1 MKFNEE
7 LFSHPNEAQQQLMSI
22 IDLMIDLGE
31 TREFI
36 REEIERLYD
45 DPTLIFFLRSYLSW
59 RLPYEKAADGFE
71 LFIGV
76 DRDSQEGTVLEQVR
90 SVNYDNDL
98 YVHVDLEYPETVDE
112 DIDLKIEVTISGSER
127 KRATGWDYDL
137 IEIFHDG
144 DRLHMYPFLLS
155 DLVGEDGIPEDEE
168 RTLFVNALKDD
179 ELLLSRTVR
188 IRGSARS
195 KLQETQEERAVP
207 SVEGRLAALEGHPGL
222 ESFRER
228 AQDVV
233 ARCRVA
239 DARRKAGLAP
249 NPPILHTALIG
260 NPGADMDPCIDF
272 LKGVYKDFGYLESEH
287 VVTVRFSALASSI
300 RSEAYDNTLSQIA
313 DARGGTLV
321 FLGAGE
327 LGRAAG
333 QPYESERYVVNAL
346 IDALSDQEKYPR
358 WMLVLCGEP
367 DGMDTLFASFPE
379 LRHLISA
386 PVRLRDLNLQ
396 ELCAEI
402 DACSESRGL
411 TLTEEARRKLASY
424 VSRQYNHR
432 GPGFDNARM
441 VRRLFDEQVIP
452 AMYRRIGAS
461 EDLSPEDLRQVVD
474 TDIPAAADAT
484 DAGLRELDAL
494 VGLSKIKAR
503 VKDYLYAVRLA
514 ARRME
519 LGLPTNTPSLHMA
532 FLGNPGT
539 GKTTVAEI
547 IGRVFASWGILS
559 GGRVIRTEKARMV
572 GQYVG
577 ETEQKMNR
585 LLASARG
592 NILFIDEAYQLV
604 EGGNSDYG
612 RIVMN
617 SLLTEL
623 GRENPDMI
631 VILAGYT
638 APMKKLLESNE
649 GIESRFPNVFSFED
663 YTTDE
668 LLEIGKQMIAQQG
681 FLLTPG
687 AEANMRVIIAEGA
700 DRPSP
705 RFGNGRFVSNL
716 IRNDILA
723 SLGARTSALEH
734 PTKEDLST
742 ILPEDVIVGKARKA
756 VVFDDD
762 AIDEALARLD
772 ALSGIRNVKEAIHH
786 FVRSARYLHAIGEP
800 YVGKG
805 LLAWRFIGRSGTG
818 KSTVAEIM
826 AAILKGMRLISNSHI
841 TQVKGER
848 LFNVSEALFDSVLRE
863 AVRKSCNGLIFIDAD
878 DPQFADAR
886 FNYGRSV
893 EQIRLK
899 VQELTVEAGGECAL
913 ILAELDAPNKNVAE
927 QLSEGGVYE
936 FDHTLI
942 FKDFTPDELF
952 GVLCHCLQ
960 KFNVTFSPAAE
971 KHMRAYLAALEGSAE
986 ANARTMKL
994 MARTIYQQV
1003 ILRES
1008 GLQRPPKTHQV
1019 QLMDIATFRWNGK
1032 KGKIGF

>member
-1 MKFNEE
+1 MKFTED
-7 LFSHPNEAQQQLMSI
+7 LFSNPNAAQQQLMNI
-22 IDLMIDLGE
+22 IDLMLDLGNS
-31 TREFI
+31 REYI
-36 REEIERLYD
+36 NQEIDRLYN
-45 DPTLIFFLRSYLSW
+45 DPAILYFLRAYLAS
-59 RLPYEKAADGFE
+59 RFPSRTAAEGYE
-71 LFIGV
+71 LFVAV
-76 DRDSQEGTVLEQVR
+76 DKTDREGTVLEQVR
-90 SVNYDNDL
+90 SVTYDKEQ
-98 YVHVDLEYPETVDE
+98 YVHVDLVYPKT
-112 DIDLKIEVTISGSER
+112 IDDAIELQIEVTLSGSAE
-127 KRATGWDYDL
+127 KRSTGWDFDM

-144 DRLHMYPFLLS
+144 DRLHMYPFPLS
-155 DLVGEDGIPEDEE
+155 YLVGKDGIPENEE
-168 RTLFVNALKDD
+168 RTMLVTFLKDD
-179 ELLLSRTVR
+179 EPFLSHSVI
-188 IRGSARS
+188 IRGGAQSAP
-195 KLQETQEERAVP
+195 QEAPSAPRGPSIEE
-207 SVEGRLAALEGHPGL
+207 RLAALDAHPGL
-222 ESFRER
+222 EAFRER
-228 AQDVV
+228 ALDLA
-233 ARCRVA
+233 ARFRVA
-239 DARRKAGLAP
+239 EARRKAGLAP
-249 NPPILHTALIG
+249 NPPILHTALVG
-260 NPGADMDPCIDF
+260 NPGTEKEACIGF
-272 LKGVYKDFGYLESEH
+272 LKGLCAAYGYLDNEE
-287 VVTVRFSALASSI
+287 VKTVRLSSLVTAI
-300 RSEAYDNTLSQIA
+300 RSEASDNTFTAVA

-321 FLGAGE
+321 FEDAHE
-327 LGRAAG
+327 LARAAG
-333 QPYESERYVVNAL
+333 QPYEPEHFVVRAL
-346 IDALSDQEKYPR
+346 IDALSDKERFPR

-367 DGMDTLFASFPE
+367 DGMDTLLASFPQ
-379 LRHLISA
+379 LRNLISA
-386 PVRLRDLNLQ
+386 PIHLRDLTLD
-396 ELCAEI
+396 ELYKEV
-402 DACSESRGL
+402 DACCGRLGL
-411 TLTEEARRKLASY
+411 SLDGEARQKLESY
-424 VSRQYNHR
+424 LAHFYNHR
-432 GPGFDNARM
+432 NAGFDNALL
-441 VRRLFDEQVIP
+441 VRRVFDERIIP
-452 AMYRRIGAS
+452 AMYRRLGAAP
-461 EDLSPEDLRQVVD
+461 DPDPETLRTVLG
-474 TDIPAAADAT
+474 ADVPTAVAVS
-484 DAGLRELDAL
+484 DDGLQELDAL
-494 VGLSKIKAR
+494 IGLGKIKAR

-519 LGLPTNTPSLHMA
+519 LGLPTDTPRLHMA

-547 IGRVFASWGILS
+547 IGRVFASWGVLS
-559 GGRVIRTEKARMV
+559 EGRVIRTEKARMV
-572 GQYVG
+572 GQYIG

-604 EGGNSDYG
+604 EGGNHDYG

-623 GRENPDMI
+623 GRENPDLI

-668 LLEIGKQMIAQQG
+668 LLEIGKQMIDRQG
-681 FLLTPG
+681 FVLTPG
-687 AEANMRVIIAEGA
+687 AEANLRAVIEDGA

-723 SLGARTSALEH
+723 SLGARTAALKH
-734 PTKEDLST
+734 STKEELST
-742 ILPEDVIVGKARKA
+742 ILPEDVIVGKARKT
-756 VVFDDD
+756 VMFDDD
-762 AIDEALARLD
+762 AIDAALARLD

-878 DPQFADAR
+878 DAQFADAR

-899 VQELTVEAGGECAL
+899 IQELTVEAGGECAL
-913 ILAELDAPNKNVAE
+913 VLAELDAPNKNVAE

-952 GVLCHCLQ
+952 GVLCHCLK

-971 KHMRAYLAALEGSAE
+971 KHMCAYLAALAGSAE